1 MIPQALAFLV
11 YLLQFVCPSM
21 GRCSRVYIPSQAVQS
36 VGDAELG
43 ICQGV
48 QLLGCGQVQD
58 RTEKS
63 RAPAYYSLVL
73 GGIESLGQQV

>member
-11 YLLQFVCPSM
+11 HLLRFVCPSM
-21 GRCSRVYIPSQAVQS
+21 GRRSRVYTPSQAVQS

-43 ICQGV
+43 IC

-73 GGIESLGQQV
+73 GGIKSLGQQV